1 MEVSGRNLIIVA
13 DTTFTTVKT
22 YRKNITNVSF
32 RQFFPKYLQNTSLMK
47 WVLSMD
53 TSLGKFPT
61 INPVFL
67 FAQFSHSCRW
77 TNLFA
82 ANLTWLPH
90 SFKLSWLVLKA
101 DILHMIW
108 LMVFFFSMA
117 SYYIYRT
124 KMIFAL
130 IIQVVRQGKGQTS
143 STKTRLNSSYF
154 SYLRIYLY
162 IVTHLS

>member
-108 LMVFFFSMA
+108 LMVFFSAWPLTTFTAQKWFLRS
-117 SYYIYRT
+117 SSKWSDKVRDKHHQLRPDWT
-124 KMIFAL
+124 PHIFH
-130 IIQVVRQGKGQTS
+130 I
-143 STKTRLNSSYF
+143 
-154 SYLRIYLY
+154 
-162 IVTHLS
+162 